1 LAGFLVQRIS
11 MARGAFRGLGPRHPA
26 ATANSAL
33 NAIAPKAAM
42 MDPGLDLDFVTY
54 STRRGWKRAFSRRN
68 GMPEADHRSRADN
81 EALSLRLHEREQ
93 ARLAVASGGG
103 ALGRGARVL
112 FHFEQNRLHDFCRRR
127 NLLAAAPHSSRQRK
141 RLPSMSTN
149 FGAGM
154 GLLLPFGV
162 SAQCC
167 AAPLPVGETGGSKGK
182 GGGQGGGSPT
192 RQGGSERAVL
202 HPGPDPGERW
212 GYPGRRAGE
221 ARDPFR
227 ARGAAPLSPVG
238 GAEACPDRR
247 SPLA

>member
-162 SAQCC
+162 PAQSC
-167 AAPLPVGETGGSKGK
+167 AAPLPVGEAGGSKGK
-182 GGGQGGGSPT
+182 SGGQGGGSPGLHNPGRT
-192 RQGGSERAVL
+192 IRGRKAGDTLAGERAK
-202 HPGPDPGERW
+202 PAIPSARE
-212 GYPGRRAGE
+212 GRR
-221 ARDPFR
+221 PL
-227 ARGAAPLSPVG
+227 APLAGRKHVPIGEVRWPN
-238 GAEACPDRR
+238 E
-247 SPLA
+247 